1 MQMILIKT
9 ALGATSIIAIWYIIY
24 LLGILT
30 ERYWLDEKNPEYV
43 WIWGYVLR
51 TLTGIMA
58 LAVIGGCITIGVMA
72 WAVGDAIWQCV
83 IG

>member
-1 MQMILIKT
+1 MQMIVIKT
-9 ALGATSIIAIWYIIY
+9 IIGATSIIAIWYSVY
-24 LLGILT
+24 LIGCLT
-30 ERYWLDEKNPEYV
+30 ERYILDEKRPDYV

-58 LAVIGGCITIGVMA
+58 LAVITGCITIGVMA

>member
-1 MQMILIKT
+1 MIVIKT
-9 ALGATSIIAIWYIIY
+9 VIGITSIIATWYSVY
-24 LLGILT
+24 LIGCLT
-30 ERYWLDEKNPEYV
+30 DRYILDEKRTDYV

-58 LAVIGGCITIGVMA
+58 LAVIGGCITLGVMA

>member
-1 MQMILIKT
+1 MIVIKT
-9 ALGATSIIAIWYIIY
+9 TIGAISIIATWYIVY
-24 LLGILT
+24 LIGILT
-30 ERYWLDEKNPEYV
+30 ERYVMDEKRPDYV

-51 TLTGIMA
+51 TLNGLMGLA
-58 LAVIGGCITIGVMA
+58 LIAGCITIGVMA

>member
-1 MQMILIKT
+1 MIVIKT
-9 ALGATSIIAIWYIIY
+9 IIGATSIIAIWYIIY

-30 ERYWLDEKNPEYV
+30 ERYVMDEKNPDYV

-51 TLTGIMA
+51 TLNGIMA
-58 LAVIGGCITIGVMA
+58 LAVILGIVTCVTMA
-72 WAVGDAIWQCV
+72 WAVGDAIWQSI

>member
-1 MQMILIKT
+1 MQMIVIKT
-9 ALGATSIIAIWYIIY
+9 IIGATSIIAIWYIIY

-30 ERYWLDEKNPEYV
+30 ERYWLDEKRPDYV

-58 LAVIGGCITIGVMA
+58 VAVILGCITCVTMA
-72 WAVGDAIWQCV
+72 WAVGDAIWQNV

>member
-1 MQMILIKT
+1 MIVIKT
-9 ALGATSIIAIWYIIY
+9 VIGITSIIATWYSVY
-24 LLGILT
+24 LIGCLT

-51 TLTGIMA
+51 TLTGLMA